1 MDGCQMRLKCK
12 TFMPFLL
19 IQVGASEEKRK
30 EGGKKKNKE
39 GSGDGGRA
47 EVNVFRAL
55 SSKIDRGRELSQTHP
70 MRDSNGF
77 RGGYKMAL
85 DGKIRENQEILRGG
99 ERLAVTC
106 Y

>member
-1 MDGCQMRLKCK
+1 
-12 TFMPFLL
+12 MPLLL

-77 RGGYKMAL
+77 RGTRWKNQGEELGNSERGRKTCSYLLLK
-85 DGKIRENQEILRGG
+85 KENNGSMI
-99 ERLAVTC
+99 VK
-106 Y
+106 